1 MKKIILLTALIVGG
15 GSQVSAIPIEYQGSI
30 SDAGVVMMKTIS
42 PQIPSINFTL
52 TRHDGLSTSFGNLIT
67 AYTNDIKY
75 QVNSWWMGND
85 GGKPGLKPKNGNPIF
100 NPRGKDNST
109 PVPEPAT
116 MFLFGAGLIGL
127 AAIIRKKV
135 AK

>member
-1 MKKIILLTALIVGG
+1 MVG

-30 SDAGVVMMKTIS
+30 SDAGVAMMKTIS

-52 TRHDGLSTSFGNLIT
+52 TRDDGSNPSFGNSIT
-67 AYTNDIKY
+67 AYTNDLKY
-75 QVNSWWMGND
+75 QVNSWWMGNNV
-85 GGKPGLKPKNGNPIF
+85 GKAGLELKNGNPIF
-100 NPRGKDNST
+100 NPHNTNNSS